1 MISILPG
8 YFVLAISAYLLGSVP
23 MALIMSALLKRRD
36 LRSIGSGNLSVYNT
50 LFNVGKLPAALTI
63 AGHGALAASA
73 VMLARLLHPA
83 DEVALLI
90 AIAAVTTGNMW
101 QVFARFRGSRG
112 STILGWALLIAH
124 PPLWAAMTAVWV
136 ATLMV
141 RRRTLTA
148 TRVLHAVTP
157 AILGLVAWSWT
168 WAIGGAVIAVLLE
181 VKCLRSIDDTLELGL
196 FRRFGVNDPR

>member
-1 MISILPG
+1 
-8 YFVLAISAYLLGSVP
+8 
-23 MALIMSALLKRRD
+23 
-36 LRSIGSGNLSVYNT
+36 
-50 LFNVGKLPAALTI
+50 
-63 AGHGALAASA
+63 
-73 VMLARLLHPA
+73 MLARLLYSA

-124 PPLWAAMTAVWV
+124 PPLWASMTAVWV

-148 TRVLHAVTP
+148 TRVLHAATP
-157 AILGLVAWSWT
+157 AVFGLVAWSWT
-168 WAIGGAVIAVLLE
+168 WAIGGAVIAILLE
-181 VKCLRSIDDTLELGL
+181 LKCLRSTDDTLELGL